1 MVRIGA
7 PQAVRTGAA
16 VDRTGALGQRLVAT
30 AQPAEGVARAMVVA
44 MAVTAAMAVM
54 AARAWARP
62 WVAWEWAW
70 AKGWAWAKE
79 EDAAATGVAV
89 ALLGVDDEFSCP
101 RLDSFFLKRWKNIYA
116 AFPR

>member
-1 MVRIGA
+1 MFFGPFLQQPWAGAAVVRIGA

-30 AQPAEGVARAMVVA
+30 TQPAEGVARAMVVA
-44 MAVTAAMAVM
+44 MAVMVA

-70 AKGWAWAKE
+70 ARAWAWAWAKE
-79 EDAAATGVAV
+79 EDAGAIGAAV
-89 ALLGVDDEFSCP
+89 ALLGVDDEF
-101 RLDSFFLKRWKNIYA
+101 
-116 AFPR
+116 